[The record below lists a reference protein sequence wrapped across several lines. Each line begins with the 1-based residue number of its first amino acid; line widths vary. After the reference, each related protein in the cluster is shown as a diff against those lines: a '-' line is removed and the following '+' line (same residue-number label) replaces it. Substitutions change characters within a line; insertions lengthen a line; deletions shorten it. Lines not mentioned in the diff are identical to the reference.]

1 LGPMDRFVVTFGTWA
16 YALQRSIHIT
26 RIARATGDHPMLR
39 PNDGIYGLQASLLKT
54 LASPRRLEIVH
65 FLGENGPV
73 EVRKI
78 AEHFGSTQPAVSQH
92 LAALRGVG
100 IVEAVREGREVR
112 YQLADPEIV
121 AACGLMR
128 QVLIRRI
135 ARLGDIAAPYFY
147 QAAEPAEV
155 NR

>member
-1 LGPMDRFVVTFGTWA
+1 
-16 YALQRSIHIT
+16 
-26 RIARATGDHPMLR
+26 MLR
-39 PNDGIYGLQASLLKT
+39 PTDGIYGLQASLLKT

-65 FLGENGPV
+65 YLGESGPV
-73 EVRKI
+73 EVRKL
-78 AEHFGSTQPAVSQH
+78 AEHFGSTQPAISQH

-100 IVEAVREGREVR
+100 LVEAVRDGREVR

-121 AACGLMR
+121 AACGAMR

-135 ARLGDIAAPYFY
+135 ARLGDIAASYSEQMPGDPI
-147 QAAEPAEV
+147 QV

>member
-1 LGPMDRFVVTFGTWA
+1 
-16 YALQRSIHIT
+16 
-26 RIARATGDHPMLR
+26 MLR
-39 PNDGIYGLQASLLKT
+39 PEDGIYGLQASLLKT

-65 FLGENGPV
+65 YLGEAGPV
-73 EVRKI
+73 EVRKL
-78 AEHFGSTQPAVSQH
+78 AEHFGSTQPAISQH

-135 ARLGDIAAPYFY
+135 GRLGDIAAPYAS
-147 QAAEPAEV
+147 QPSAQPVEI

>member
-1 LGPMDRFVVTFGTWA
+1 
-16 YALQRSIHIT
+16 
-26 RIARATGDHPMLR
+26 MLR
-39 PNDGIYGLQASLLKT
+39 PTDGIYGLQASLLKT

-73 EVRKI
+73 EVRKL
-78 AEHFGSTQPAVSQH
+78 ADHFGSTQPAISQH

-100 IVEAVREGREVR
+100 IVEAIRDGREVR

-121 AACGLMR
+121 AACGAMR

-135 ARLGDIAAPYFY
+135 ARLGDLAANFENQP
-147 QAAEPAEV
+147 QAPADPVEAK
-155 NR
+155 R